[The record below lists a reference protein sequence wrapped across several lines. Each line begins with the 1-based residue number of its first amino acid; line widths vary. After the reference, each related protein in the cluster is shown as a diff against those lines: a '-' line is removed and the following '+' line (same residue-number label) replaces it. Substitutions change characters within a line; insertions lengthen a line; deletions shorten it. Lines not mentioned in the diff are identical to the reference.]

1 MPNDPRIGFLPEV
14 SMGCTVSEEPQSNVI
29 VNVAPPNPF
38 SDLGPMRE
46 LSPGTWYAT
55 GEPHFVGA
63 MPMRTELSIL
73 PSENDYPASQSPII
87 FEAPPSSEGQVL
99 VSTGSGS
106 EWGPTPSHLQIDP
119 QGGVIHINHASSMNE
134 GDIRFHMAGGLE
146 VLRISANGD
155 FFVRGNRV
163 DNDHE
168 IYQHFRKFLGMSFSL
183 PAPDPRPRD
192 GIDTRYERI
201 LKKCEGDQ

>member
-1 MPNDPRIGFLPEV
+1 
-14 SMGCTVSEEPQSNVI
+14 
-29 VNVAPPNPF
+29 
-38 SDLGPMRE
+38 
-46 LSPGTWYAT
+46 
-55 GEPHFVGA
+55 
-63 MPMRTELSIL
+63 
-73 PSENDYPASQSPII
+73 
-87 FEAPPSSEGQVL
+87 
-99 VSTGSGS
+99 
-106 EWGPTPSHLQIDP
+106 
-119 QGGVIHINHASSMNE
+119 MNE

-146 VLRISANGD
+146 VIRIAANGD
-155 FFVRGNRV
+155 FFIHGTKV